1 MANLIIVCVLLGAVL
16 GRFFKI
22 LVLLPAC
29 AFIFV
34 AVVVRS
40 AALENG
46 LLRTLLE
53 FTLLNV
59 ALQIGYVCSLLS
71 FSVPNVSK
79 HQGKPAH
86 APPLL
91 RH

>member
-1 MANLIIVCVLLGAVL
+1 MANLIILSVLLGAVL

-34 AVVVRS
+34 AVVVKS

-53 FTLLNV
+53 FALLNV

-71 FSVPNVSK
+71 FSVPNAK
-79 HQGKPAH
+79 HQRKPAH
-86 APPLL
+86 APRLL